1 MKVIHQKA
9 AGENIG
15 RRQIHLRLRKIAEP
29 QHGVL
34 ICAGRKFVD
43 DVQLILSVKTVHE
56 PRPAFVQWP
65 GNSHAGCPVAQVEA
79 PALFKTWKKIDASK
93 SKMVIAHPV
102 FERQNSSRGLSI
114 RHRITAVLHGDRA
127 QSLRR
132 SANIKKTGDRIG
144 DIKTVQFVVNLIGGG
159 SVNVDLAARV
169 LQHAGSNGSA
179 YRMSRGTA

>member
-65 GNSHAGCPVAQVEA
+65 GKSHAGCPVAQVEPLRSSKPGRKLM
-79 PALFKTWKKIDASK
+79 PANRKW
-93 SKMVIAHPV
+93 
-102 FERQNSSRGLSI
+102 SSPIPDSRA
-114 RHRITAVLHGDRA
+114 RIPPEAF
-127 QSLRR
+127 S
-132 SANIKKTGDRIG
+132 
-144 DIKTVQFVVNLIGGG
+144 
-159 SVNVDLAARV
+159 
-169 LQHAGSNGSA
+169 
-179 YRMSRGTA
+179 